1 MISLKRF
8 LILASII
15 LTGLGLQAQNQDSNP
30 YPDYLEEVYLDMDF
44 DQNLVTPEVPAQL
57 HTAIAAAMRTTAEQ
71 FQNHLPEAM
80 KKVISVELTR
90 NGEVLIVTYP
100 SEELFN
106 PNDTL
111 LSRYAERALQAILP
125 LMKDPYMYKVMF
137 AVNSDDTG
145 SESYR
150 DNLTEARQYSI
161 YDWFFRNFDN
171 GKIPEDIVV
180 IPQGLGSSRPL
191 PGTDFLTRENRR
203 KNRRVEFYFIPGPK
217 LIEMVT
223 PK

>member
-1 MISLKRF
+1 MALLKR
-8 LILASII
+8 LII
-15 LTGLGLQAQNQDSNP
+15 LSAAIITGFALEAQNQAVNP

-44 DQNLVTPEVPAQL
+44 DQNLVTPEVPQQL
-57 HTAIAAAMRTTAEQ
+57 RTSVAAAMRTTAEQ
-71 FQNHLPEAM
+71 FQSHLPEAM
-80 KKVISVELTR
+80 KKVIRVDLIR

-111 LSRYAERALQAILP
+111 LSRYADRALQAILP

-145 SESYR
+145 SETYR

-191 PGTDFLTRENRR
+191 PGTDFLTTDNRR

-217 LIEMVT
+217 LIDMVK